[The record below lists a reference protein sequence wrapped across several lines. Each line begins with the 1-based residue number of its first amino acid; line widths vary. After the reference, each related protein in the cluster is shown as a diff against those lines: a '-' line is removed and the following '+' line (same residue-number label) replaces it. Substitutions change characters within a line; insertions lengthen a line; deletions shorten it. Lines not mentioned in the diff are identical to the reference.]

1 MAKTATKAATK
12 AGGRDYEFH
21 ELCLLFPPADDMTIE
36 EMSYDIQKNG
46 LSDPVVLYEGK
57 ILDGRNRY
65 LACKK
70 AGLRPKTV
78 NYEGKDPLSFVISK
92 NLHRRHLTNAQKAM
106 MASRILA
113 KKGKKATA
121 AERAAVARQ
130 LEVGESMVKIAQ
142 RVDTL
147 AIDPIK
153 NMLTEGK
160 ITVNKANTI
169 LNEARDRSGARFTNN
184 RLNPKDEKKFQA
196 AQKKIFR
203 ADVIDKQPL
212 MFENVEEFAPGM
224 ITGIRE
230 AKKFRRAVVDIQSV
244 ITKITEVPS
253 MFDEAS
259 NIVGALDQEKLLSAI
274 LSVMKRT
281 VEEIM
286 TKIQINPVSYDDIF
300 RYTAEILNQRFR
312 MPDFKASREHD
323 LLCEL
328 RDEFRESC
336 ESFLELVSNI
346 RRNIRN
352 NGKFT
357 D

>member
-1 MAKTATKAATK
+1 MKE
-12 AGGRDYEFH
+12 YEFH
-21 ELCLLFPPADDMTIE
+21 DLCLLFPQADDQTID

-46 LSDPVVLYEGK
+46 LTDPVVLYEGK

-70 AGLRPKTV
+70 AGLQPRTV
-78 NYEGKDPLSFVISK
+78 EYDGKDPLSFVISK
-92 NLHRRHLTNAQKAM
+92 NLQRRHLTNAQKAL

-113 KKGKKATA
+113 LKGSKATA
-121 AERAAVARQ
+121 ADREAVARQ
-130 LEVGESMVKIAQ
+130 MEVGESMVKIAQ
-142 RVDTL
+142 RIDRL

-153 NMLTEGK
+153 NMLEEGK

-169 LNEARDRSGARFTNN
+169 LNDARDRSGARIIGHNV
-184 RLNPKDEKKFQA
+184 NPKDEHKFHE

-230 AKKFRRAVVDIQSV
+230 AKKFRRAVADIQAV
-244 ITKITEVPS
+244 ITKITEVPT

-259 NIVGALDQEKLLSAI
+259 DIVGALDQEKLLSAI
-274 LSVMKRT
+274 LNVMKRT
-281 VEEIM
+281 VQDVLA
-286 TKIQINPVSYDDIF
+286 KIQLNPVSYDDILK
-300 RYTAEILNQRFR
+300 YTAQILNDRFR
-312 MPDFKASREHD
+312 MPDFEASKEHL

-328 RDEFRESC
+328 RDDFKQRC
-336 ESFLELVSNI
+336 EDFLGLISTI
-346 RRNIRN
+346 KKHIRN
-352 NGKFT
+352 NGKFI

>member
-1 MAKTATKAATK
+1 MKE
-12 AGGRDYEFH
+12 YEFH
-21 ELCLLFPPADDMTIE
+21 ELCLLFPEADEMTIE

-46 LSDPVVLYEGK
+46 LTDPVVLYEGK

-65 LACKK
+65 LACRK
-70 AGLRPKTV
+70 AGLQPRTV
-78 NYEGKDPLSFVISK
+78 EYTGKDPLSFVISK

-106 MASRILA
+106 MATRILA

-121 AERAAVARQ
+121 ADRQRVAHQ
-130 LEVGESMVKIAQ
+130 LEVGESMIKIAQ
-142 RVDTL
+142 RVDAL

-153 NMLTEGK
+153 TMLTEGK
-160 ITVNKANTI
+160 LTVNKANSI
-169 LNEARDRSGARFTNN
+169 LNEARDRSGARFNN
-184 RLNPKDEKKFQA
+184 HRLNPKDKEKFQS
-196 AQKKIFR
+196 AQRKIFR
-203 ADVIDKQPL
+203 ADVVEKQPL

-230 AKKFRRAVVDIQSV
+230 AKRFRLAVADIQAV

-281 VEEIM
+281 VEEIKG
-286 TKIQINPVSYDDIF
+286 KIQINPVSYDDIF

-312 MPDFKASREHD
+312 MPDFKASQEHE

-336 ESFLELVSNI
+336 DSFLELVSHI
-346 RRNIRN
+346 RKNIRN

>member
-1 MAKTATKAATK
+1 MKE
-12 AGGRDYEFH
+12 YEFH
-21 ELCLLFPPADDMTIE
+21 ELCLLFPQADDLTIE
-36 EMSYDIQKNG
+36 EMAYDIQQNG
-46 LSDPVVLYEGK
+46 QTDPIVLYQGK

-70 AGLRPKTV
+70 AGIKPQTIEYTGR
-78 NYEGKDPLSFVISK
+78 NPLQFVISK
-92 NLHRRHLTNAQKAM
+92 NLNRRHLTQAQKAM
-106 MASRILA
+106 IASSILA
-113 KKGKKATA
+113 KKGSKATA
-121 AERAAVARQ
+121 ADRAMVARQ

-142 RVDTL
+142 RVDRL

-153 NMLTEGK
+153 TMLSDGM

-169 LNEARDRSGARFTNN
+169 LNDARDRSGARITHNKVH
-184 RLNPKDEKKFQA
+184 PKDEKKFQE
-196 AQKKIFR
+196 AQRKIFR

-224 ITGIRE
+224 ITGLRE
-230 AKKFRRAVVDIQSV
+230 AKKFRRAVMDIQSV

-259 NIVGALDQEKLLSAI
+259 NIVGALDQEKLLSAV

-281 VEEIM
+281 VEDIL
-286 TKIQINPVSYDDIF
+286 TKIQINPVSYDDIL
-300 RYTAEILNQRFR
+300 RYTAEILNERFK
-312 MPDFKASREHD
+312 MPDFKAAPEHD

-328 RDEFRESC
+328 RDEFRHQC
-336 ESFLELVSNI
+336 EEFLDLVTNI
-346 RRNIRN
+346 KKSIRN